1 MFFKIRKNKVKGKS
15 IRKKDTLLLTKKSI
29 SKDISG
35 KKITAREKLK
45 EKKKVNL

>member
-1 MFFKIRKNKVKGKS
+1 MRKNKVKGKS
-15 IRKKDTLLLTKKSI
+15 IRKKDTLHIIDKKSI